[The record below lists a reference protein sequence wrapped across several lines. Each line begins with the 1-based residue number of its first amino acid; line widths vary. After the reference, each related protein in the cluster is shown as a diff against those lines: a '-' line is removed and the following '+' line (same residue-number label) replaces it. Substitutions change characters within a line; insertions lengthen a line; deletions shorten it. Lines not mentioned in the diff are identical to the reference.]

1 MNIGDLVPWSRT
13 RNAVDRRDARDPFGA
28 LQNQIDRLFDDF
40 SRGFGMSAMPS
51 ERSSW
56 PSVEVREDDRNL
68 YVEAELPGIDEKD
81 VEVVLVDNML
91 TIRGEK
97 RVEQSDAKQHWSE
110 RYFGMFERQIHCRC

>member
-1 MNIGDLVPWSRT
+1 M
-13 RNAVDRRDARDPFGA
+13 
-28 LQNQIDRLFDDF
+28 
-40 SRGFGMSAMPS
+40 
-51 ERSSW
+51 
-56 PSVEVREDDRNL
+56 EVREDDRNL

-110 RYFGMFERQIHCRC
+110 RYFGMFERQIPLTADVDGDNVKASFKQGVLRVEIPKTPDAQQRTRRIPVTT